1 MMHGIR
7 AYLATVAL
15 CLLFILC
22 AFQIYDH
29 GNLYES
35 LPVPR
40 LSITPRTFDKNQHR
54 ESGIPTNKTPVNK
67 ILLMTYMR
75 SGSSFV
81 GELLRFGGDVFYVFE
96 PFWLVYEKTFRT
108 DTEIC
113 HRNGTCLRPIKT
125 LQKTNKT
132 LDIINAIFDCR
143 ISELPK
149 EVLKSFTKF
158 HFTSGYSKRCKSILT
173 KRQSLKSRRGG
184 IKQYD
189 NKKEW
194 CLARWEKACQEAS
207 ARVIKTIRL
216 SPRALETMH
225 LPDVKVV
232 HLTRHPLGILNSRM
246 NIGEVNTTNMLAHA
260 RHLCQMMEQDIHYVN
275 NKKTENWIGEHT
287 HDVIKIPNAHNESL
301 RQETGTNNYTHG
313 TFHIRKTSSKDVA
326 SAWRRSLSKE
336 LIQRIKGV
344 CQGVID
350 AIASEESS
358 KSVCL

>member
-1 MMHGIR
+1 M
-7 AYLATVAL
+7 
-15 CLLFILC
+15 
-22 AFQIYDH
+22 
-29 GNLYES
+29 
-35 LPVPR
+35 
-40 LSITPRTFDKNQHR
+40 
-54 ESGIPTNKTPVNK
+54 
-67 ILLMTYMR
+67 
-75 SGSSFV
+75 
-81 GELLRFGGDVFYVFE
+81 
-96 PFWLVYEKTFRT
+96 
-108 DTEIC
+108 
-113 HRNGTCLRPIKT
+113 
-125 LQKTNKT
+125 
-132 LDIINAIFDCR
+132 
-143 ISELPK
+143 
-149 EVLKSFTKF
+149 
-158 HFTSGYSKRCKSILT
+158 
-173 KRQSLKSRRGG
+173 KSRRGG

-275 NKKTENWIGEHT
+275 NKKVEHINEPIVPVTFECLVSSPVSVTKKLFHSLNLNYSLQTENWIGEHT

-326 SAWRRSLSKE
+326 SAWRRSLSKD
-336 LIQRIKGV
+336 LIQRVEGV
-344 CQGVID
+344 CEGVID